1 MKSKAKALKMMR
13 YRKIGKQTYRGKGRL
28 KGSGHEAGEKWGE
41 AKDIDPESTVT
52 KYSKNSPSFDA
63 GVRIH
68 KVKAHN
74 KALSGA
80 KVDKFFDK

>member
-1 MKSKAKALKMMR
+1 MRAKQKALKR

-28 KGSGHEAGEKWGE
+28 KGSGHTAGEEWGDK
-41 AKDIDPESTVT
+41 KDIDPESPIK

-74 KALSGA
+74 KVLTEA
-80 KVDKFFDK
+80 KIDKFFK